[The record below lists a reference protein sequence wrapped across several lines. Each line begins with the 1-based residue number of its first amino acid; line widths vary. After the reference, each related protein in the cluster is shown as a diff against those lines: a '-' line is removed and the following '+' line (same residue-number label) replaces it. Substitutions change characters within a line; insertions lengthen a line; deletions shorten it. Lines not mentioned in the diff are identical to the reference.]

1 MLDNGFT
8 PTPTLPLKGEGIR
21 GSLRRSDQDLGS
33 RFRVHRSGVKT
44 FEPLNP
50 EPHNPDRPDVQ
61 FLSKVLKTMGI
72 AVTK

>member
-1 MLDNGFT
+1 MFE
-8 PTPTLPLKGEGIR
+8 PKVI
-21 GSLRRSDQDLGS
+21 GS

-61 FLSKVLKTMGI
+61 FLSKVLKIRGI